1 MAEEFDIAK
10 ELAELGLPDDLERV
24 TLKDEAPPT
33 PEAVARI
40 KQMTM
45 ARVEQG
51 AHDPARVPVLQPRR
65 RRRWLGLVAAA
76 AAGLL
81 AVTGILGPKNVLAEV
96 QRLLSYVPGFGTR
109 APDAVQLAAAAPVR
123 LERGDRW
130 VEVAG
135 VLADQ
140 DSITV
145 HIMSQ
150 DVGLDAENVSLAV
163 EGLPLD
169 RDGTNLTRAVG
180 DLSRYDGW
188 YTFNGKVGPD
198 LDQLVVVV
206 GDSEP
211 WKLTVPLVAAD
222 RLAPVADFSP
232 AAVINGYTVQA
243 QVRSDTNRA
252 DLTLLVRGGVP
263 GSRVSGTGYSQPV
276 TLSAG
281 PWQSS
286 RMEQISLDGGG
297 ELFRREADPVPTE
310 AAVARVTVPSLSVD
324 EPGEASLRLDVA
336 NRDVN
341 QTVRLGRWNL
351 RIIRTEVLETGL
363 RVYVEPEAKATAKL
377 DMPGHLAVNGVPVS
391 SSGKLNE
398 RTQQV
403 EWLEFPVASVMRSLN
418 LTLTGASVTVSGPW
432 VIEAPVQR

>member
-10 ELAELGLPDDLERV
+10 ELAELGLPDDLARV
-24 TLKDEAPPT
+24 ALNDEAPPT

-45 ARVEQG
+45 ARVAQG
-51 AHDPARVPVLQPRR
+51 AREPARVPVLQPRR
-65 RRRWLGLVAAA
+65 RRPWLSLVAAA

-96 QRLLSYVPGFGTR
+96 QRLLSYVPGFGVREPGTL
-109 APDAVQLAAAAPVR
+109 QLAAAGPVR

-140 DSITV
+140 DSIIV
-145 HIMSQ
+145 HVMSQ
-150 DVGLDAENVSLAV
+150 DVGLAVENVSLDR
-163 EGLPLD
+163 LPLT
-169 RDGTNLTRAVG
+169 RGGTDVSRGVG
-180 DLSRYDGW
+180 VVSRYDGW
-188 YTFNGKVGPD
+188 YAFKGKVGPE
-198 LDQLVVVV
+198 LDQLVIVV

-211 WKLTVPLVAAD
+211 WTLTVPLVPAD

-232 AAVINGYTVQA
+232 AAVSNGYTVQA
-243 QVRSDTNRA
+243 QVRSYPDRA

-263 GSRVSGTGYSQPV
+263 GSRVSGTVYREPV

-281 PWQSS
+281 PWQST

-297 ELFRREADPVPTE
+297 ELFRREADPVPAE
-310 AAVARVTVPSLSVD
+310 AAVARVMVPSLSVD
-324 EPGEASLRLDVA
+324 EPGEASLRLAVA

-377 DMPGHLAVNGVPVS
+377 DRPLRLAVNGVSVS

-403 EWLEFPVASVMRSLN
+403 EWLEFPVASVMKSLK
-418 LTLTGASVTVSGPW
+418 LSLTGASVTVSGPW